1 MQANKGV
8 LSASAIRE
16 LAPYIG
22 DHINRLPNSI
32 KVEPPHEITV
42 PGLRTYTHV
51 QVTGQI
57 ISRTVMPA
65 VDESPATKKR
75 PNSDLHCVA
84 SELSQLATERGVQA
98 SVCSC
103 RPVDPTES
111 QTGRNHSI
119 QMAREV

>member
-1 MQANKGV
+1 MQSNKGV
-8 LSASAIRE
+8 LIAHAIRE
-16 LAPYIG
+16 LAPLIG
-22 DHINRLPNSI
+22 NHIDRRPNSI
-32 KVEPPHEITV
+32 KVEPPAEIVV

-65 VDESPATKKR
+65 VEDSESPAKTKKR

-103 RPVDPTES
+103 RPVDPY
-111 QTGRNHSI
+111 NH
-119 QMAREV
+119 